1 MFRVFLEVAFVT
13 IVIAWVL
20 AKALSALGRWFDKR
34 RNSGLARDIEVNAA
48 NHADERVFGAPDL
61 VVAIVL
67 LFLLL
72 MPNAVTSNGQSVSL
86 HEISYSMRAPNGAG
100 TLAAFVGGW
109 RAEEPLKFWGFLA
122 GLLVTVISLFRRSPA
137 LLGVALI
144 ASLLALWLKM
154 DFWAG
159 S

>member
-20 AKALSALGRWFDKR
+20 AKVLSALGRWSDKHP
-34 RNSGLARDIEVNAA
+34 NSELAWGIEMDAA
-48 NHADERVFGAPDL
+48 NHPDARVFGAPDL

-72 MPNAVTSNGQSVSL
+72 MPSAVTSNGQTLSL
-86 HEISYSMRAPNGAG
+86 HEISYSMRASKDVG
-100 TLAAFVGGW
+100 TLGTFVGAW
-109 RAEEPLKFWGFLA
+109 RAEEPLKFWGFSA

-137 LLGVALI
+137 LLGVAVI
-144 ASLLALWLKM
+144 ASLFALWLKM
-154 DFWAG
+154 NFWA

>member
-13 IVIAWVL
+13 AVTAWVL
-20 AKALSALGRWFDKR
+20 AKVLSALGSWSDKHS
-34 RNSGLARDIEVNAA
+34 NSELALGIDMDAT
-48 NHADERVFGAPDL
+48 NHRDERVFGAPDL

-72 MPNAVTSNGQSVSL
+72 MPSAVTSNGQTLSL
-86 HEISYSMRAPNGAG
+86 HEISFSMRASKDVG
-100 TLAAFVGGW
+100 TLGTFVGAW
-109 RAEEPLKFWGFLA
+109 RAEEPLKFWGFSA

-137 LLGVALI
+137 LLGVAVI
-144 ASLLALWLKM
+144 ASLFALWLKM
-154 DFWAG
+154 NFWA